1 MKNSEASHS
10 EASHHV
16 DIGFL
21 LFLLFLG
28 IIVYRNVQ
36 YHRTFMLLRQL
47 DREHVKCVKIY
58 PETAGPSHKYFELQS
73 SAPIVSELLQSFAG
87 SRAIWLQSR
96 FTVSDGFFLEIVT
109 EERKIQGVFQ
119 IPAGRIYIVGEFGTW
134 RQSSQTCYG
143 EFRSKKLYQWYRK
156 YSHRW
161 LESAESTQRQGASQQ
176 DGQWGSD
183 CRTI

>member
-1 MKNSEASHS
+1 MKNS

-28 IIVYRNVQ
+28 IIGYRNVQ
-36 YHRTFMLLRQL
+36 YYRTFLLLRQL

-58 PETAGPSHKYFELQS
+58 PETASLPRKYFELQS

-96 FTVSDGFFLEIVT
+96 FTVSDSFSLEIVT

-119 IPAGRIYIVGEFGTW
+119 IPAGKTYIVGEFGTW
-134 RQSSQTCYG
+134 RQSSQTFYG

-156 YSHRW
+156 YRHRW
-161 LESAESTQRQGASQQ
+161 SEPEASHPPEHAEDE
-176 DGQWGSD
+176 DGD
-183 CRTI
+183 LP